1 MVRFVKT
8 SPIARSRRGA
18 ILMLVALLLPVL
30 LVISFMAINIAF
42 MHLSRTELR
51 IATDAASRAGGRILA
66 LTGDKAEVRT

>member
-1 MVRFVKT
+1 
-8 SPIARSRRGA
+8 
-18 ILMLVALLLPVL
+18 MLVALLLPVL